1 MCFLQEV
8 LIVDPSSHVLP
19 PTGLGLELS
28 LSVTRQ
34 SVSAAMGGQRG
45 PQFIHTPAVATL
57 RALGGAALPTQ
68 HGTTEEE

>member
-8 LIVDPSSHVLP
+8 LIVDSSSHVLP
-19 PTGLGLELS
+19 PTGLGFQPS

-34 SVSAAMGGQRG
+34 SVVAAMGGQRR
-45 PQFIHTPAVATL
+45 PQFVHTPTVATL
-57 RALGGAALPTQ
+57 RALGGAALGSQ